1 MSSGMR
7 FVLRRN
13 DLLPSIRMQARYS
26 DGTAV
31 DLTGA
36 TSPTFRMRSYSAAD
50 GSTPK
55 VAATAV
61 VVDAVDGQLRYDWTG
76 TDTDTAGMFLAE
88 FEVRLNGKR
97 LSFPSADILTVQ
109 ITEDIG

>member
-1 MSSGMR
+1 MPDR

-13 DLLPSIRMQARYS
+13 DLLPSITIQAAYS

-36 TSPTFRMRSYSAAD
+36 TNPTFRMRAYGAAD

-55 VAATAV
+55 VAATATIV
-61 VVDAVDGQLRYDWTG
+61 GAETDGLLRYAWAG
-76 TDTDTAGMFLAE
+76 TDTDTAGLFLAE
-88 FEVRLNGKR
+88 FEVRLGGKR
-97 LSFPSADILTVQ
+97 ITFPSSTILTVQ
-109 ITEDIG
+109 VTEDLGQ